1 MEILVK
7 QTKCDTK
14 HMVNTRTEKMVVIYL
29 SIQNIDISKII
40 IVAYIMYALLF
51 IVYFVVI

>member
-1 MEILVK
+1 
-7 QTKCDTK
+7 
-14 HMVNTRTEKMVVIYL
+14 MVNTRTEKMMVIYL
-29 SIQNIDISKII
+29 SIQNIDISKRI